1 MAGPSGGAA
10 RAHGPDLPPGLPA
23 GTPPVPPRRPPR
35 HCGRPAPFLGAR
47 PYPPRRGPGSP
58 ARGGGGRPQ
67 PSFLP
72 HGGGGRGPSP
82 NAGAAYSGRVIW
94 DPQTLWD
101 PSSTLAR
108 PSSVLW
114 KYDKSLSPNFPGPGN
129 PGPRVGETPSRPKS
143 SQRLVSDITGLAGGV
158 PVSQTARSFRGLQ
171 SLSLPVLGLLPE
183 RGPRAFPTCVFRV
196 HKSGQ

>member
-1 MAGPSGGAA
+1 MLAL
-10 RAHGPDLPPGLPA
+10 RTPA
-23 GTPPVPPRRPPR
+23 VLFGIPR
-35 HCGRPAPFLGAR
+35 H
-47 PYPPRRGPGSP
+47 S
-58 ARGGGGRPQ
+58 
-67 PSFLP
+67 
-72 HGGGGRGPSP
+72 
-82 NAGAAYSGRVIW
+82 
-94 DPQTLWD
+94 WD

-114 KYDKSLSPNFPGPGN
+114 KYDKSLSPNFPGPGIRG
-129 PGPRVGETPSRPKS
+129 PGWETPSRPPES